1 MFIFENY
8 CMRKIYEN
16 VSGQWQTWDT
26 EGQKATGTLL
36 PVFIP
41 ERKEITETPRWT
53 KKKKSSEF
61 QAIIIT
67 SGKWYEW
74 PCKGKKKKSKSF
86 FFLVFVLQVSNF

>member
-16 VSGQWQTWDT
+16 ASGQWQTWDT
-26 EGQKATGTLL
+26 IRTKSNRNLVASFYT
-36 PVFIP
+36 
-41 ERKEITETPRWT
+41 RKERNNRNTTLD

-74 PCKGKKKKSKSF
+74 PCKGKKKSKSF